1 MGVAV
6 HALLEN
12 NVPLTKESSKTVK
25 NMFNNLRNAAL
36 QHINERNLPSEY
48 RRHIIQ
54 KVYYLICMY

>member
-12 NVPLTKESSKTVK
+12 NVPLTQESSKIVK

-36 QHINERNLPSEY
+36 QHINEQNFPSEY

-54 KVYYLICMY
+54 KVYSII